1 MRVPN
6 AQCGA
11 DSGWRML
18 ARVDTLR
25 SGNAALNAAREA
37 QVAKGQIKPAKTN
50 KPKVTTKEKQANKAL
65 KKEAKS

>member
-1 MRVPN
+1 
-6 AQCGA
+6 
-11 DSGWRML
+11 ML

-25 SGNAALNAAREA
+25 SGNAALSAAREA
-37 QVAKGQIKPAKTN
+37 HVAKGQIKPAKTN